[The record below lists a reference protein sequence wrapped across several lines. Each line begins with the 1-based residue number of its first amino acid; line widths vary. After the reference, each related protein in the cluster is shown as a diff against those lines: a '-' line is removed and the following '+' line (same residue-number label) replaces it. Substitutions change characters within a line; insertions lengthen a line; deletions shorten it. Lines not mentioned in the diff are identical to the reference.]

1 MHCGT
6 YDLIRSLNYVSA
18 YISKVRVDIIDKKS
32 VASVFFAVA
41 RVMGKDYVQ
50 HSLVVLGDLNYI
62 LGKCG
67 RFKLCAGSGVLT
79 YHDRI
84 RQISFAIRC
93 G

>member
-1 MHCGT
+1 M
-6 YDLIRSLNYVSA
+6 
-18 YISKVRVDIIDKKS
+18 RVDIIDKKS

-41 RVMGKDYVQ
+41 RVMRKDYVQ

-62 LGKCG
+62 FGKCG
-67 RFKLCAGSGVLT
+67 RLKLCAGSGILT